1 MKRLFLIKLSLLLC
15 VGVMLWVGCKKNTDA
30 GSSGSTGING
40 SDSVAI
46 TPVGTP
52 IGTPITKSIGAN
64 GGALTSAD
72 GKLLLTIPA
81 GALQANTNITIQPVT
96 SQMPGSVGLAYNLL
110 PNGTKFNV
118 PVTISFHYGVD
129 QFPGNNA
136 EFSFIAYQD
145 SSGEW
150 VADKIQR
157 DFDTTA
163 KTVSLQVSH
172 FTPFELGQWLN
183 LVISPD
189 SAHEG
194 EKCRLTPVTYS
205 MDPGKNK
212 SLVQHTQLITESQ
225 IDSWQVNDVVGGTTA
240 TGTITRSNPFSVID
254 PATYQAPDNITQEMT
269 VYVKCV
275 TKVHEII
282 FKNGKQYE
290 DNPKLSVK
298 EPIKLLPPKDYN
310 FTVTYEYRDSAFST
324 LYGILTPSGVPVY
337 VDGMQFDVNI
347 KAHLLGVK
355 VNITNVKNVPPVVS
369 PNHAV
374 TPLETFDWIGD
385 SIGMVN
391 ATKIFV
397 DDQSGF
403 GLPADS
409 IVRFY
414 VNHTNAQLPGF
425 LLRNNFDH
433 TIQTIPVTPFG
444 GVSGFP
450 ETIDVDLTKIPD
462 FFSYGGIGQW
472 EYVQVNPKP

>member
-1 MKRLFLIKLSLLLC
+1 MKRLFLIKISLLLC
-15 VGVMLWVGCKKNTDA
+15 AGALLWVACKKNIDA
-30 GSSGSTGING
+30 GSSGSSGPGGT
-40 SDSVAI
+40 DSVAI

-52 IGTPITKSIGAN
+52 IGTPITKNIGAN
-64 GGALTSAD
+64 GGAVTSAD
-72 GKLLLTIPA
+72 GNLVLTIPA
-81 GALQANTNITIQPVT
+81 GALPATTNITIQPVT
-96 SQMPGSVGLAYNLL
+96 SQMPGSVGLAYDLL

-118 PVTISFHYGVD
+118 PVTISFHYRAD
-129 QFPGNNA
+129 QFPGNNP

-145 SSGEW
+145 SSGAW

-172 FTPFELGQWLN
+172 FTPFGLGQWLN
-183 LVISPD
+183 LVIYPD

-194 EKCRLTPVTYS
+194 EKCHLTPVTYS
-205 MDPGKNK
+205 IDPGKNK
-212 SLVQHTQLITESQ
+212 TLLHHTALVTESQ
-225 IDSWQVNDVVGGTTA
+225 IDSWQVNDVVGGTAA
-240 TGTITRSNPFSVID
+240 TGTIARANPFSVIA
-254 PATYQAPDNITQEMT
+254 PATYQAPDNIPQEMT
-269 VYVKCV
+269 VFVKCV
-275 TKVHEII
+275 TKIHEII

-298 EPIKLLPPKDYN
+298 EPIKLIPPKEFN
-310 FTVTYEYRDSAFST
+310 FTVTYEYRDSIFST

-347 KAHLLGVK
+347 KAHLYESK
-355 VNITNVKNVPPVVS
+355 VTITNVKNVPPVVS

-374 TPLETFDWIGD
+374 TPLETFDWLAD

-397 DDQSGF
+397 DGQSA
-403 GLPADS
+403 LPADS

-414 VNHTNAQLPGF
+414 VDHTNAQLPGF

-444 GVSGFP
+444 GVLGFP
-450 ETIDVDLTKIPD
+450 ETIDVDLKQIPD
-462 FFSYGGIGQW
+462 FFSFGGNGLW
-472 EYVQVNPKP
+472 EFVQVTPK